1 MESNQLIILYIFFFL
16 GMTAFAL
23 LINSILF
30 RFVKTLGTKNQSG
43 AIVRW
48 SEQTKPAIGG
58 LAFYIIFL
66 ISIVSYAIIFDPGFI
81 FTSSPILGLF
91 VAGTLGFVLGLT
103 DDAYNTRPF
112 LKLAV
117 QILCG
122 VILTL
127 TNTRIELFE
136 WELMNNIITVLWVVG
151 IMNSINMLDNM
162 DGVAT
167 SVSAFILVAALGY
180 MIINGDFDG
189 FNFVIISGILAAL
202 IGFLYYNWFPSKM
215 YMGDTGSQ
223 FLGVL
228 LGYIGIHYCW
238 NAQDL
243 SGVSGSYYSIATL
256 LLVFILPI
264 VDTTTVTIN
273 RLRRGQ
279 SPFVGGK
286 DHTTHNLSYLGF
298 TDNQVAG
305 FFCGIGALSV
315 IFYLLFITFVGAL
328 NYFSIFLGISYFLSI
343 FILLFGVT
351 EYNKRRNKG
360 VHQVE
365 HKAE

>member
-1 MESNQLIILYIFFFL
+1 MESTELIILYIFFFL

-23 LINSILF
+23 LINSILY

-43 AIVRW
+43 AVVRW

-58 LAFYIIFL
+58 LAFYILFL
-66 ISIVSYAIIFDPGFI
+66 ISIVSYAIIFDPGFL
-81 FTSSPILGLF
+81 FTNTSILGLF
-91 VAGTLGFVLGLT
+91 VAGTLGFILGLT
-103 DDAYNTRPF
+103 DDAYNTRPV
-112 LKLAV
+112 LKLVV

-136 WELMNNIITVLWVVG
+136 WELLNNIFTVLWVVG

-167 SVSAFILVAALGY
+167 SVTAFILVAALGY
-180 MIINGDFDG
+180 MIIHGDFFS
-189 FNFVIISGILAAL
+189 FNFVVILGILAAL
-202 IGFLYYNWFPSKM
+202 TGFLYYNWFPSKM

-223 FLGVL
+223 FLGVV

-243 SGVSGSYYSIATL
+243 GGVSGPFFSIVTL

-264 VDTTTVTIN
+264 IDTTTVTIN

-286 DHTTHNLSYLGF
+286 DHTTHNLSYLGYS
-298 TDNQVAG
+298 DSQVVG

-315 IFYLLFITFVGAL
+315 IFYLLLITFVDSL

-343 FILLFGVT
+343 FILLFGIT

-365 HKAE
+365 HKAD